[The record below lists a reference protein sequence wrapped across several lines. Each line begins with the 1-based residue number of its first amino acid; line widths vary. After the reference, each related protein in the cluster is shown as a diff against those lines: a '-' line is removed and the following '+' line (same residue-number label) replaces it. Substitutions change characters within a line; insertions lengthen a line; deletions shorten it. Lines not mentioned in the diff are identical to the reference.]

1 MTLEDCS
8 FDGAETVV
16 TGKGF
21 FAVRCNFG
29 ELDLTAGAAD
39 AEAARCAIGGAVSLG
54 GRNQVLYGNRCA
66 SVRAEGA
73 SNLSVVKNAGDSI
86 SLKNVSLANLSGN
99 AWNGEILY
107 DDRAELWGS
116 DLPGVLDGQEH
127 AGADPSRLPHSDKTR
142 FESSV
147 VREKVYRH
155 GEFVSLNQAVAS
167 AAGSADEELV
177 LPAGVYLNVEP
188 ISFTDR
194 RGFTL
199 AAYGVLARF
208 KSYTA
213 TAVGIARCDRLAAEG
228 VTIDHMRVA
237 NAQ

>member
-1 MTLEDCS
+1 M
-8 FDGAETVV
+8 
-16 TGKGF
+16 
-21 FAVRCNFG
+21 
-29 ELDLTAGAAD
+29 TAGAAD

-177 LPAGVYLNVEP
+177 LPAGVELDTEGKVALVQQIVNEGFIENPDLSSRQIPAKFAFLPELPMTPGGKLDGPALNKMPLTGDEITVFLDETN
-188 ISFTDR
+188 IS
-194 RGFTL
+194 L
-199 AAYGVLARF
+199 KGV
-208 KSYTA
+208 
-213 TAVGIARCDRLAAEG
+213 
-228 VTIDHMRVA
+228 RVIPPEH
-237 NAQ
+237 